1 MVLQVSH
8 VCVSSPIVDLLVL
21 RSSHLASL
29 TLAPIMQSAPTPQTT
44 WVISVT
50 ASQGGK
56 VRKPDSVAPVLTI
69 Y

>member
-8 VCVSSPIVDLLVL
+8 VYVSSPIVDLLVL

-29 TLAPIMQSAPTPQTT
+29 TLVPIMQSVPTPQTT

-56 VRKPDSVAPVLTI
+56 VRKLDSVTRVLTT